1 MYLLFGVSP
10 VRELQKTLRV
20 ESSEQYGKRL
30 LSGAGSKQSCVGH
43 KVLSVLENQ
52 ADSTVEEEYI

>member
-1 MYLLFGVSP
+1 M
-10 VRELQKTLRV
+10 
-20 ESSEQYGKRL
+20 ESSEQDGKRL